1 MPYYEAENWHSS
13 EQRRAGMRDRST
25 SYCTSHN
32 SMGNHAHVSTWP
44 GSSKTG
50 GLLGSFLIH
59 FADHKGLGI
68 PPLSRLSSRVA
79 HAAVQRA
86 IIAEA
91 PGCLLPRML
100 PRAEEQQ
107 SPGPEQCRHRGQ
119 RRDEPLQWLT
129 WAAGQGD
136 PSFCPALGQSPWS
149 HRPLGARL
157 TTETWSNEHPG
168 WHAPN

>member
-1 MPYYEAENWHSS
+1 LAFIRAEAGRNARSLDVLLHLAQQHGEPRPCFDVARLI
-13 EQRRAGMRDRST
+13 QDRR
-25 SYCTSHN
+25 
-32 SMGNHAHVSTWP
+32 
-44 GSSKTG
+44 
-50 GLLGSFLIH
+50 LLGSFLIH
-59 FADHKGLGI
+59 FADHKGLGT

-129 WAAGQGD
+129 WAAGQGH